1 MNTRIKKKHMKMKL
15 LNQSIVAPTMTKYYR
30 LKEICPVEVC
40 SPMGID
46 AAVRYFL
53 RYNFRFTKR
62 KRAIAK
68 YMIAHNNDPGIQHP
82 YLNYG
87 ETCMAYSLYY
97 MSMCE
102 RYDALVPPLF
112 LPA

>member
-1 MNTRIKKKHMKMKL
+1 MNKRIEKKHMKMKL
-15 LNQSIVAPTMTKYYR
+15 LNQSMVPPTMTEYYK

-40 SPMGID
+40 SPMEID

-68 YMIAHNNDPGIQHP
+68 YMIAHNTDPGIQHP
-82 YLNYG
+82 YLTWHIACTICRCAND
-87 ETCMAYSLYY
+87 MVL
-97 MSMCE
+97 
-102 RYDALVPPLF
+102 
-112 LPA
+112 